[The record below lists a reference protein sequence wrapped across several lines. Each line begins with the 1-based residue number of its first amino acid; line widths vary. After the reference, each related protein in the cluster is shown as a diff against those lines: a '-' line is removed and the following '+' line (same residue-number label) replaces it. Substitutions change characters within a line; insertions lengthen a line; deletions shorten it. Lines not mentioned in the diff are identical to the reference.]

1 MPCSHC
7 HQSGHNI
14 TTCPH
19 INEIGKCNEIRAKKT
34 KRNVP
39 RRKICIINPNDYPVD
54 VYLTMGNYLRHLR

>member
-19 INEIGKCNEIRAKKT
+19 INESERNEI
-34 KRNVP
+34 
-39 RRKICIINPNDYPVD
+39 
-54 VYLTMGNYLRHLR
+54 HLRENERMFHGERFV